1 MKCPNC
7 GEEGVVTKT
16 KPRKTD
22 GRVFDVFECPGACKN
37 EKGYKLSWFPPKKA
51 GTAPQAISG
60 ESNNRM
66 ITLLEEI
73 KSIVLLINSKVVK
86 KMPEIN
92 VDADPV
98 SEEEEPF

>member
-7 GEEGVVTKT
+7 GEEGIATKT

-22 GRVFDVFECPGACKN
+22 GRVFDVFECPGSCKN
-37 EKGYKLSWFPPKKA
+37 EKGYKLSWFPPKK
-51 GTAPQAISG
+51 GTTGQAVSG
-60 ESNNRM
+60 ASNDQV

-73 KSIVLLINSKVVK
+73 KAIVLKIAFEKKNVPVV
-86 KMPEIN
+86 N
-92 VDADPV
+92 LDADPV

>member
-1 MKCPNC
+1 MKCPQC
-7 GEEGVVTKT
+7 QEEGVPSKT

-51 GTAPQAISG
+51 GAAPTGA
-60 ESNNRM
+60 SNDRV

-73 KSIVLLINSKVVK
+73 KAIVLLINNKVVK

>member
-7 GEEGVVTKT
+7 GEEGVATKT

-22 GRVFDVFECPGACKN
+22 GRVFDVFECPGNCKN

-51 GTAPQAISG
+51 GTAPAG
-60 ESNNRM
+60 ASNDRV

>member
-7 GEEGVVTKT
+7 QEEGRPAKT
-16 KPRKTD
+16 HPRKSD
-22 GRVFDVFECPGACKN
+22 GRTFDIFECPGACKN

-51 GTAPQAISG
+51 GSAPQAISG
-60 ESNNRM
+60 ASNDQV

-73 KSIVLLINSKVVK
+73 KAIVLKIAFQKTAKVPVV
-86 KMPEIN
+86 N
-92 VDADPV
+92 LDADPV